1 MADKVRSAA
10 YIIACVGVIL
20 EHYLD
25 PRAPATLHHPTPV
38 PQVAPSYAPPGQTL
52 VSASTVGT
60 LDELSDAAL
69 EAEVRRQ
76 LGGWFGA
83 GQVQAWKLIRIYRIP
98 FAQPNQV

>member
-1 MADKVRSAA
+1 MW
-10 YIIACVGVIL
+10 IAHRIHHLGW
-20 EHYLD
+20 
-25 PRAPATLHHPTPV
+25 TLGLSLHPIPLPLTSL
-38 PQVAPSYAPPGQTL
+38 QVAPSYAPPGQTL